1 MPVCR
6 KCGMHFPTRICVGGI
21 CHNLNNRSF
30 CPDCSPIGGH
40 NTRKTGYVKP
50 TAHTCIICGKSAP
63 RKRKFCTKN
72 GLCKTTHVMKI
83 AKENNKRVTKETL
96 RRYLLL
102 SRPHV
107 CARCG
112 FSEWLENPIPL
123 ESHHID
129 GNNNNNEDQNL
140 ELLCPNCHVFTDT
153 YKGKNRGNGRD
164 RSRNKGVSPRS

>member
-1 MPVCR
+1 MPTCTSCNKTFPNRIKIDGVTHVVNSR
-6 KCGMHFPTRICVGGI
+6 K
-21 CHNLNNRSF
+21 F
-30 CPDCSPIGGH
+30 CFECSPFGAH
-40 NTRKTGYVKP
+40 NTRRDGYIQRKVYS
-50 TAHTCIICGKSAP
+50 CIICGKP
-63 RKRKFCTKN
+63 RPSKDHRFCTKN
-72 GLCKTTHVMKI
+72 GLCKTIHAMRVASKLG
-83 AKENNKRVTKETL
+83 KRVTKETL

-112 FSEWLENPIPL
+112 LSEWLGNPIPL

-140 ELLCPNCHVFTDT
+140 ELVCPNCHVFTDT

-164 RSRNKGVSPRS
+164 KLGRIAKK